1 MNKVEATKLK
11 EAFDQDGVVVIRNF
25 VTQQQLDEICDKA
38 EMLTR
43 KLPKRSDNFS
53 NVTKGLDRMDSYF
66 NDLLHKGPQVA
77 ILEML
82 LGEKPR
88 PTTASIFTKNKH
100 SQEVHPHSDAMKGGV
115 VWLAIDETNIDNGCL
130 QFLKGSDQR
139 EVEFAHLSASKP
151 IDLSGHPD
159 RFECAMHPGDIA
171 FFRPTTVHWSGP
183 NHEGTIRRGLNY
195 FYVGDP
201 FEGLKGRYTQDEW
214 TALKKKNNL

>member
-53 NVTKGLDRMDSYF
+53 NVTKGLDRIDSYF

-82 LGEKPR
+82 LGEKPK

>member
-11 EAFDQDGVVVIRNF
+11 EAFDKDGVVVIRNF
-25 VTQQQLDEICDKA
+25 ITQQELDEICDKA

-139 EVEFAHLSASKP
+139 EEEFAHLSASKP
-151 IDLSGHPD
+151 IDLSDHPD
-159 RFECAMHPGDIA
+159 RFECAMNPGDIA

-201 FEGLKGRYTQDEW
+201 FEGLKGKYKKDEW
-214 TALKKKNNL
+214 TALKNNL

>member
-11 EAFDQDGVVVIRNF
+11 EAFDKDGVVVIRNF
-25 VTQQQLDEICDKA
+25 ITQQELDEICDKA
-38 EMLTR
+38 EMLTQ

-139 EVEFAHLSASKP
+139 EEEFAHLSASKP
-151 IDLSGHPD
+151 IDLSDHPD
-159 RFECAMHPGDIA
+159 RFECAMNPGDIA

-201 FEGLKGRYTQDEW
+201 FEGLKGKYTKDEW
-214 TALKKKNNL
+214 TALKNNL

>member
-53 NVTKGLDRMDSYF
+53 NVTKGLDRIDSYF

-82 LGEKPR
+82 LGEKPK

-139 EVEFAHLSASKP
+139 EEEFAHLSASKP

-159 RFECAMHPGDIA
+159 RFECAMNPGDIA

>member
-53 NVTKGLDRMDSYF
+53 NVTKGLDRMDSFF

-82 LGEKPR
+82 LGEKPK

>member
-11 EAFDQDGVVVIRNF
+11 EAFDKDGVVVIRNF
-25 VTQQQLDEICDKA
+25 ITQQQLDEICDKA
-38 EMLTR
+38 EILTR

-53 NVTKGLDRMDSYF
+53 NVTKGLDRMDSFF

-82 LGEKPR
+82 LGEKPK